1 MIIAGITKEVRVEMK
16 HMAKLLPKN
25 VLIEAGKLPRAVKH
39 LDHYQRMR
47 SAYIISGWP
56 GILNY
61 ILPYYKPGA
70 KRDEIIEHLNS
81 FTNGSNTSKTETHP
95 DTGG

>member
-1 MIIAGITKEVRVEMK
+1 MIVAGITKEVRVEMK

-25 VLIEAGKLPRAVKH
+25 VLIEAGKMPQAVKH

-47 SAYIISGWP
+47 SAYIINGWP

-61 ILPYYKPGA
+61 ILPYYKPGTE
-70 KRDEIIEHLNS
+70 RDRITEQLNKL
-81 FTNGSNTSKTETHP
+81 TNGGDTPTSEA
-95 DTGG
+95 

>member
-25 VLIEAGKLPRAVKH
+25 VLIESGKLPRAVKH

-47 SAYIISGWP
+47 SAYIIDGWP

-81 FTNGSNTSKTETHP
+81 FTNGSNSPQTETP
-95 DTGG
+95 TNKGG

>member
-16 HMAKLLPKN
+16 HISKLLPKN
-25 VLIEAGKLPRAVKH
+25 VLIEAGKMPRAVQH

-47 SAYIISGWP
+47 SAYIIEGWP

-61 ILPYYKPGA
+61 ILPYYKPGTE
-70 KRDEIIEHLNS
+70 RDKIIEQLNKL
-81 FTNGSNTSKTETHP
+81 TNGGNTPTSEA
-95 DTGG
+95 

>member
-25 VLIEAGKLPRAVKH
+25 VLIEAGKMPQSVKH

-47 SAYIISGWP
+47 SAYIINGWP

-61 ILPYYKPGA
+61 ILPYYKPGTE
-70 KRDEIIEHLNS
+70 RDRITEQLNKL
-81 FTNGSNTSKTETHP
+81 TNGGKTPTTEA
-95 DTGG
+95 

>member
-25 VLIEAGKLPRAVKH
+25 VLIEAGKMPQAVKH

-47 SAYIISGWP
+47 SAYIINGWP

-70 KRDEIIEHLNS
+70 ERDRISEQLNKL
-81 FTNGSNTSKTETHP
+81 TNGGNTPTSEA
-95 DTGG
+95 

>member
-16 HMAKLLPKN
+16 HMANLLPKN

-70 KRDEIIEHLNS
+70 KRDEIIEQLKNL
-81 FTNGSNTSKTETHP
+81 TNGGDTSTAEA
-95 DTGG
+95 